1 MILEIP
7 HCVITD
13 WFPLSIDRAVLLQRV
28 EIIELLF
35 KSFPTID
42 VLQVLSVQVHI
53 ICRRTILESLL

>member
-1 MILEIP
+1 MIQEILL
-7 HCVITD
+7 CVITD

-42 VLQVLSVQVHI
+42 VLQVLFVQVHV